1 MSTRLSASLA
11 TFNDGFAQDKST
23 KEYALGVT
31 GPGVGQSWVNVIGTR
46 ALVTTYTNSTGR
58 PIMVAIT
65 TTPGPSVALVLRIN
79 SFGNSVDLD
88 AGFNA
93 GGSAV
98 DGSPGF
104 CVVIPIGAE
113 YSVPISNYPISRWFE
128 LRT

>member
-11 TFNDGFAQDKST
+11 TFNDGSAQDKST

-46 ALVTTYTNSTGR
+46 ALLTTYTNSTGR

-79 SFGNSVDLD
+79 SFGDSVDLD
-88 AGFNA
+88 AGFN
-93 GGSAV
+93 GG

-104 CVVIPIGAE
+104 CVVIPIGAV

-128 LRT
+128 LR